1 LKGLCSEELHKTSGQ
16 WCDARSK
23 ALETPLAGM
32 TQWRLEDR
40 RNVEGAP
47 EKDTLYRC
55 QKKDTRYIA
64 VPRLTSTDVPSC
76 PRARPSDSGRTPP
89 TGGVA
94 RDGAER
100 HRRYVLNSTSTH
112 STWRAAGATRRPTRR
127 RGGARIAGC
136 RRSVLVTGDHYQV
149 TDSPAKEG
157 RAPAAQRRPR
167 STT

>member
-1 LKGLCSEELHKTSGQ
+1 MKGLCSEEPHKTSGQ

-136 RRSVLVTGDHYQV
+136 RRSVLVTGDQV